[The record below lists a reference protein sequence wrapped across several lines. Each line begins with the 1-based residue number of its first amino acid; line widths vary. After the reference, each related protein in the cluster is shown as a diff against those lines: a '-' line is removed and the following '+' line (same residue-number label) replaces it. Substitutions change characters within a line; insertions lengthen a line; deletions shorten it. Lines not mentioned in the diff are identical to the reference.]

1 MRKNANEA
9 TGTSHESASRGMIPY
24 SRQSVD
30 ADDIAA
36 VVQVLKSDWL
46 TQGPKVE
53 EFEKALAQYCGTRY
67 AVAFSS
73 GTAALHAAYF
83 AAGLR
88 KGNEFITSPLTFAAT
103 ANAGLY
109 LGAKPVFADID
120 EHGNLDPKETA
131 RKVTRKTK
139 VIVAV
144 DYGGFPARLNE
155 LRKVARKAKVVLIE
169 DACHALGATYKGK
182 KIGSLSD
189 LSVFSFHPV
198 KSITTGEGG
207 AVLTNH
213 PSYDEK
219 LKLFRTHGITKDTL
233 QNKTARDG
241 EWYYEMQSLGYNY
254 RLTDI
259 QAALGLSQLKRL
271 DSFIEKR
278 HALARRYE
286 KAFAACASALMLPFR
301 EEGRTRS
308 ALHLYPVRFCAGEVA
323 RKRVFE
329 ALRKTGICAQ
339 VHYIPVYWHPY
350 YRKLGYERG
359 LCPHAEAFY
368 RSVISLP
375 LFPALRSSDQMKVI
389 RTVKQFL

>member
-1 MRKNANEA
+1 
-9 TGTSHESASRGMIPY
+9 MIPY
-24 SRQSVD
+24 SHQSVNK
-30 ADDIAA
+30 DDVSA
-36 VVQVLKSDWL
+36 VTEILTSRWL
-46 TQGPKVE
+46 TQGPQVGKFE
-53 EFEKALAQYCGTRY
+53 EALARYCGTRF
-67 AVAFSS
+67 ATVFSS

-83 AAGLR
+83 AAGIA
-88 KGNEFITSPLTFAAT
+88 KGDEFITSPLTFAAT

-131 RKVTRKTK
+131 RKVTKKTK
-139 VIVAV
+139 AIVAV

-182 KIGSLSD
+182 KIGSLCD
-189 LSVFSFHPV
+189 LTVFSFHPV

-207 AVLTNH
+207 AVLTNN
-213 PSYDEK
+213 PVYDEK
-219 LKLFRTHGITKDTL
+219 MKLFRTHGITKDVL
-233 QNKTARDG
+233 QNKTACDG
-241 EWYYEMQSLGYNY
+241 AWYYEMQALGYNY

-286 KAFAACASALMLPFR
+286 KAFASRASALILPFR

-308 ALHLYPVRFCAGEVA
+308 ALHLYPVRLRAGEVA
-323 RKRVFE
+323 RKQMFE
-329 ALRKTGICAQ
+329 ALRKTGIGAQ

-350 YRKLGYERG
+350 YKKYGYKRG
-359 LCPHAEAFY
+359 LCPRAEAFY

-375 LFPALRSSDQMKVI
+375 LFPTLRFSEQTKVI
-389 RTVKQFL
+389 RTVREAICSR